1 MTTRHLRL
9 MLLVPVFALFLSACQ
24 GSEVARSI
32 QLANQAREAAGQ
44 PVVISNP
51 TLQAKAQNWANLLA
65 SRGSLVHSN
74 LAEGSGGGW
83 RALGENLAKASS
95 LEEAQRLFMNSQT
108 HRSTLLSAKYSQVG
122 VGVASSGGMYYVVHV
137 FGG

>member
-1 MTTRHLRL
+1 MTTRHARL
-9 MLLVPVFALFLSACQ
+9 LLLIPLLALFLAACQ

-32 QLANQAREAAGQ
+32 QLTNQAREDAGQ

-74 LAEGSGGGW
+74 LAEDSGGGW
-83 RALGENLAKASS
+83 QALGENLAKAGSI
-95 LEEAQRLFMNSQT
+95 EEAQQLFMGSRS
-108 HRSTLLSAKYSQVG
+108 HRSTLLSSRYSQVG
-122 VGVASSGGMYYVVHV
+122 VGVASSGGSYYVVHV

>member
-1 MTTRHLRL
+1 MTTRHFRL
-9 MLLVPVFALFLSACQ
+9 ILLVPVIALFLSACQ

-32 QLANQAREAAGQ
+32 QLTNEAREAAGA
-44 PVVISNP
+44 PVVISNA

-83 RALGENLAKASS
+83 RALGENLAKAGSI
-95 LEEAQRLFMNSQT
+95 EEAQDLLMNSRA
-108 HRSTLLSAKYSQVG
+108 HRSTLLSSKYTQIG
-122 VGVASSGGMYYVVHV
+122 VGVTKRDGSYYVVHV